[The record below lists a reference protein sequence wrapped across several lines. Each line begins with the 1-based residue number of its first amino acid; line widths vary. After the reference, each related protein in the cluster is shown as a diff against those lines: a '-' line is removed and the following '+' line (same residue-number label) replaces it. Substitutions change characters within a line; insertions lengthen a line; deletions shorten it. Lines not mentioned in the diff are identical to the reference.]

1 MNGVSFSLI
10 ILGVTLNT
18 VAQLCLKQGMVSVG
32 AVSLELAALFD
43 LVIKVAASPFIMLGL
58 TCYVASFAV
67 WLVVLSRVEV
77 STAYPMLSL
86 GYIVTAVLGYYFW
99 GESLGGYKI
108 FGIILICFG
117 VASMFRN

>member
-99 GESLGGYKI
+99 GESLGEYKI